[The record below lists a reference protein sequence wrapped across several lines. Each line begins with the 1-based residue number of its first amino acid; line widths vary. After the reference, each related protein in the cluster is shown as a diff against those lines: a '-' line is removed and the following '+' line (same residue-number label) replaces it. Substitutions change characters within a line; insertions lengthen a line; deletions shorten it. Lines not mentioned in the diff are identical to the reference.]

1 MVIFFSGRKQ
11 MNANDEKKIK
21 YLLEQA
27 QAERSRALAC
37 DLRIEASHQREAARQ
52 CSNDIMTEAAK
63 IVIKAGVNIIA
74 LGTLGQTLL

>member
-1 MVIFFSGRKQ
+1 

-37 DLRIEASHQREAARQ
+37 DLRIEAEHQREEVAYAQRQ
-52 CSNDIMTEAAK
+52 CSSGILTEITK
-63 IVIKAGVNIIA
+63 IGIKSAVNIAA
-74 LGTLGQTLL
+74 LGLLGQTIT

>member
-1 MVIFFSGRKQ
+1 

-37 DLRIEASHQREAARQ
+37 DLRIEAAHQRKAARQ